1 LQGKKES
8 MGILER
14 KIIHERTTL
23 CSHIPYPQ
31 FVLPRHKHIE
41 YEIMLFTSG
50 SGKQF
55 VGEGVLDYQQG
66 DIALIG
72 SNVPHLHLCNAKLN
86 PAMSFEPS
94 AGEALQFHPKM
105 FPSELEEVPD
115 YQFIYQLLQKSQYGI
130 RFYDKELF
138 EELRQR
144 FQEIDRYEYT
154 HRIIGLFR
162 ILELLSTCKST
173 KLMSATAYS
182 STNFAVEANE
192 PVSKIYTYLF
202 NHYKEKITLREIAD
216 YVKQNPSALCRY
228 FRQRTDKSIF
238 QCLAEIRVE
247 HACKLLSYSNLS
259 VSQIAYESG
268 YGNVPYFIKQFESIT
283 RQTPKEYRISLLQG
297 SENRIK
303 SSTFGAR

>member
-1 LQGKKES
+1 

-23 CSHIPYPQ
+23 CSHSLYPQ
-31 FVLPRHKHIE
+31 FVLPRHKHVE
-41 YEIMLFTSG
+41 YEIMLFTRG

-55 VGEGVLDYQQG
+55 VGEGVLDYQKG

-72 SNVPHLHLCNAKLN
+72 SNVPHLHLCNTKLN
-86 PAMSFEPS
+86 STINFESS
-94 AGEALQFHPKM
+94 AGEALQFHPII
-105 FPSELEEVPD
+105 FPFKLEDIPD
-115 YQFIYQLLQKSQYGI
+115 YQLIYQLLQKSQYGI

-138 EELRQR
+138 EELGQR
-144 FQEIDRYEYT
+144 FQDIDHYEYT
-154 HRIIGLFR
+154 HRIIALFQ
-162 ILELLSTCKST
+162 ILERLSACKNIKLLSS
-173 KLMSATAYS
+173 TAYS
-182 STNFAVEANE
+182 NTNFAVEVNE
-192 PVSKIYTYLF
+192 PVSKVYTYLF
-202 NHYKEKITLREIAD
+202 NHYKEKITLQEIAN

-283 RQTPKEYRISLLQG
+283 QRTPKEYRNQI
-297 SENRIK
+297 EKI
-303 SSTFGAR
+303 

>member
-1 LQGKKES
+1 

-86 PAMSFEPS
+86 PAMNFVPS
-94 AGEALQFHPKM
+94 VGEALQFHPKM
-105 FPSELEEVPD
+105 FPSELEGVPD

-130 RFYDKELF
+130 RFYDNLN
-138 EELRQR
+138 
-144 FQEIDRYEYT
+144 
-154 HRIIGLFR
+154 
-162 ILELLSTCKST
+162 
-173 KLMSATAYS
+173 SAT
-182 STNFAVEANE
+182 
-192 PVSKIYTYLF
+192 
-202 NHYKEKITLREIAD
+202 
-216 YVKQNPSALCRY
+216 
-228 FRQRTDKSIF
+228 
-238 QCLAEIRVE
+238 
-247 HACKLLSYSNLS
+247 LL
-259 VSQIAYESG
+259 
-268 YGNVPYFIKQFESIT
+268 
-283 RQTPKEYRISLLQG
+283 
-297 SENRIK
+297 
-303 SSTFGAR
+303 

>member
-1 LQGKKES
+1 

-268 YGNVPYFIKQFESIT
+268 YGNNVPYFIKQFESIT

-303 SSTFGAR
+303 SSTFDAR

>member
-1 LQGKKES
+1 

-297 SENRIK
+297 SGNRIK

>member
-1 LQGKKES
+1 

-41 YEIMLFTSG
+41 YEIMLFTCG

-162 ILELLSTCKST
+162 ILELLSICKST

-268 YGNVPYFIKQFESIT
+268 YGNVSYFIKQFESIT

>member
-1 LQGKKES
+1 

-115 YQFIYQLLQKSQYGI
+115 YQFFYQLLQKSQYGI

>member
-1 LQGKKES
+1 

-105 FPSELEEVPD
+105 FPSELEGVPD

-130 RFYDKELF
+130 RLYDKELF